1 MPKIKQKD
9 KPKQLDL
16 FTSSDAPVLKIT
28 PVPFKFALDENRFY
42 IEVHQ
47 GKLIYTFPLQ
57 FTLEEVSH
65 FARELKGF
73 KLWLDEEGMPTELEE
88 IQSWMEFE
96 YNQRFVQR

>member
-28 PVPFKFALDENRFY
+28 PVPFNFALGETRFW

-47 GKLIYTFPLQ
+47 GKVIYTFPLQ
-57 FTLEEVSH
+57 FTLEEVSY
-65 FARELKGF
+65 FAPTF
-73 KLWLDEEGMPTELEE
+73 KSFDKVTS
-88 IQSWMEFE
+88 IDI
-96 YNQRFVQR
+96 